1 MSTAV
6 ETPPLRLH
14 FPFVADTS
22 LVLRPGLDMA
32 DDADFFLFC
41 QDNSD
46 LRIERSATGELNL
59 EMPTKSLT
67 SERNALLTTLL
78 GIWALQ
84 TRLGKPYESSGGF
97 RLPSGAIRSPD
108 AAFIFHERLAA
119 LTHDEREGFLPLAP
133 DFIVELRSETDRL
146 VTLQEKM
153 VEWRDSGVRL
163 GLLID
168 PTTCTV
174 EIYRPNSEVLVL
186 SDPEI
191 IDCSPELPGF
201 ELNARILFD
210 ISA

>member
-1 MSTAV
+1 MAALV
-6 ETPPLRLH
+6 ESPPLRLH

-22 LVLRPGLDMA
+22 LVLRSGLDMA
-32 DDADFFLFC
+32 NDADFFQFC
-41 QDNSD
+41 QDNAD

-108 AAFIFHERLAA
+108 AAFIFHERLQA
-119 LTHDEREGFLPLAP
+119 LTDDEREGFLPLAP

-146 VTLQEKM
+146 SVLQEKM

-168 PTTCTV
+168 PTTKTV
-174 EIYRPNSEVLVL
+174 EIYRPGSEITVLA
-186 SDPEI
+186 DPI
-191 IDCSPELPGF
+191 VIHCSPELPGF
-201 ELNARILFD
+201 ELNTQILFA